1 MGGGPEQPEHRPP
14 GVHWHPHVV
23 DAPSDSSGEITSAR
37 RIQWDH
43 NFIQHSG
50 GQPVSTTHV
59 MKVSSNGQVSIPA
72 EARARWKADHVVV
85 VDLGDRVVLRP
96 LPVDPVTDL
105 QGKYR
110 GRGPSSERARSP
122 SPVLS
127 LQICHRVHGE
137 GAKHDAITEIDHN
150 NMISLP
156 TGAGLGGN
164 RDLAVR

>member
-1 MGGGPEQPEHRPP
+1 MNHMVYHMPPAATIGGYQAESPQRRERDLSNQNIGLPVFTGTRTLSTLLPTALP
-14 GVHWHPHVV
+14 
-23 DAPSDSSGEITSAR
+23 EITSAR

-110 GRGPSSERARSP
+110 GRGPSSERARR
-122 SPVLS
+122 
-127 LQICHRVHGE
+127 QAR
-137 GAKHDAITEIDHN
+137 IDEA
-150 NMISLP
+150 S
-156 TGAGLGGN
+156 
-164 RDLAVR
+164 RERRR